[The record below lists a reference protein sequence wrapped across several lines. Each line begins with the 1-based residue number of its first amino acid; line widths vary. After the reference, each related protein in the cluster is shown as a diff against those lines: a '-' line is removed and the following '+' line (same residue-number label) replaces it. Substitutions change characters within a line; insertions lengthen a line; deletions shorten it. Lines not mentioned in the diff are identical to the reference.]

1 MDRIYYEVVTVP
13 AGTLITAPFSAVIP
27 LEDNQLLSVTVVVP
41 DGHCGLT
48 GIRLLQ
54 SQQQVF
60 PWANNSYIVA
70 NDERIVY
77 DYKDE
82 IQASGM
88 VAEGFN
94 TDIFDHSFYFRFTIT
109 NLPEPG
115 AEPSAEAVTSA
126 QAPAVYIPETDQLNT
141 ENIVASAPDVT
152 ATETIA
158 PSDIGATSPD
168 LALAGS

>member
-13 AGTLITAPFSAVIP
+13 AGTLQASPFSAVIP
-27 LEDNQLLSVTVVVP
+27 LEDNQLVSITVVVP

-70 NDERIVY
+70 NDERIIY

-88 VAEGFN
+88 TAEGFN

-115 AEPSAEAVTSA
+115 AEPSAEAVTPG
-126 QAPAVYIPETDQLNT
+126 QAPAVYVPETDQLNT
-141 ENIVASAPDVT
+141 ENIVASVPDVSE
-152 ATETIA
+152 TETIA
-158 PSDIGATSPD
+158 PDNTGVTSPD
-168 LALAGS
+168 LLTVGS